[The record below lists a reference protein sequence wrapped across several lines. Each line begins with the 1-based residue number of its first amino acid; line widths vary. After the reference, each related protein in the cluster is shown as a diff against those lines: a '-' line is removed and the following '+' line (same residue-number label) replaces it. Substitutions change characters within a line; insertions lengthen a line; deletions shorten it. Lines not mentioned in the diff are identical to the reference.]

1 MSDIAKDLERIFD
14 VRIAIMDKTLADT
27 RILAFFS
34 NNEDLDQIL
43 SSMNT
48 DRKMKIRK
56 KDGIIYLSSSR

>member
-1 MSDIAKDLERIFD
+1 
-14 VRIAIMDKTLADT
+14 MDKALADT